1 MSKVKTKQKNVL
13 KPWNSFIASSRC
25 TLQIKP
31 LKKLTWHSSCYNLF
45 GNSIP
50 TYSYYL
56 PSLFPFLHFIISTYC
71 ILMLY
76 INSLTNINEKT
87 ELKTFSFFMLFKK
100 TIKIPKNVKLLFFY
114 SKHSITPTVPFLTR
128 PKYFIRLRLRKVYNA
143 ASIMKCLPRSQW
155 NRKYFEVA
163 ICQQFWIPCAQPKR

>member
-100 TIKIPKNVKLLFFY
+100 TIKIPKNVKLLFFIRNIPL
-114 SKHSITPTVPFLTR
+114 HLLCPFWPDQNIL
-128 PKYFIRLRLRKVYNA
+128 
-143 ASIMKCLPRSQW
+143 SDW
-155 NRKYFEVA
+155 D
-163 ICQQFWIPCAQPKR
+163 